1 MDKQFA
7 RILMLT
13 VILPAGAA
21 LAEALEHE
29 HSAFPVL
36 AQSAMPQFPAT
47 HSDAPLLET
56 VAEHNKPSAI
66 KPAKQVRDM
75 EQTKE

>member
-29 HSAFPVL
+29 QSAFSAL
-36 AQSAMPQFPAT
+36 AQPALSQFPA
-47 HSDAPLLET
+47 ANPNPALLVT
-56 VAEHNKPSAI
+56 VAEHDRPSAI
-66 KPAKQVRDM
+66 KPAKQVRDIA
-75 EQTKE
+75 QKE